1 MEFIRTTG
9 PSTTLSSIEA
19 VQGTREHG
27 LVGAGMLTV
36 NPGAKA
42 LKRVQVTQFLN
53 GGPADPRIGQRPMGV
68 PSRASTGT
76 GRTGG
81 SANGCEPTDPI
92 CCTDG
97 CDSVSV

>member
-68 PSRASTGT
+68 PLARFDRNWQDGRIGQWVRAY
-76 GRTGG
+76 R
-81 SANGCEPTDPI
+81 PDLLH
-92 CCTDG
+92 
-97 CDSVSV
+97 